1 MKSLASV
8 RGFRY
13 HALAA
18 RLCASTLL
26 SSPLVAKTKN
36 PKPQPADS
44 LDAYLATA
52 RPFRAS

>member
-36 PKPQPADS
+36 PKP
-44 LDAYLATA
+44 
-52 RPFRAS
+52 